1 MPRDHR
7 LAAPE
12 LVPVRPSAR
21 DDHLLPCGYPLFC
34 VAASPTLTKDAAVPL
49 HGTDQRPVGWPRPRC
64 GAEQPAG
71 ALSEHQDRRDAYDG
85 RNRP

>member
-1 MPRDHR
+1 MPREHR
-7 LAAPE
+7 LSEPE

-49 HGTDQRPVGWPRPRC
+49 HSTDQPQSAGRTLAMGWTRPPVLPTNTPRWTWCP
-64 GAEQPAG
+64 
-71 ALSEHQDRRDAYDG
+71 
-85 RNRP
+85 